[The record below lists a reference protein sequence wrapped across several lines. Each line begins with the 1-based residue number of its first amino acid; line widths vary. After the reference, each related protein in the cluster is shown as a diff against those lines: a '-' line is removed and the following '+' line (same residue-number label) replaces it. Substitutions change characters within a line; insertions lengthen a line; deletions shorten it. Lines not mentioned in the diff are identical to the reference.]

1 MKTQLLRIIAIAALA
16 LSSNFATAH
25 ETITAGPNR
34 GRMLT
39 KSKPP
44 AEFLVTAERKVQ
56 ITFICYRFFSDR
68 KNCQIGGVG
77 FFQVGPDCG
86 RVLYPNCPA
95 PVVALRPV

>member
-1 MKTQLLRIIAIAALA
+1 
-16 LSSNFATAH
+16 
-25 ETITAGPNR
+25 
-34 GRMLT
+34 MLT

-77 FFQVGPDCG
+77 FFQVLPDCG
-86 RVLYPNCPA
+86 RVL
-95 PVVALRPV
+95 